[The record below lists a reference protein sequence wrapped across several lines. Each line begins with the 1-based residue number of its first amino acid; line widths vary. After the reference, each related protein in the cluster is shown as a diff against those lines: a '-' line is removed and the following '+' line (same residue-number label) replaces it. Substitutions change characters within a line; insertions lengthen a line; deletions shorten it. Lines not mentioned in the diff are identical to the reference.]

1 MIESVTLYSRGLKI
15 MHWLLALMIAAQLS
29 LATQLPTGLH
39 IFMGITIGCL
49 TMWRFILR
57 PEPDQLAEVHEQDSV
72 AVKGH
77 LASYALIAL
86 VCTTGFLGIMMP
98 NLEDTVWPIHH
109 FLAYTLAAL
118 VGIHIVAAVYRQWIK
133 KDGTLGR
140 MI

>member
-1 MIESVTLYSRGLKI
+1 MTETVALYSRGLKI
-15 MHWLLALMIAAQLS
+15 MHWLLALMIGAQLS

-57 PEPDQLAEVHEQDSV
+57 PEPAQLAAVHEQGSV

-98 NLEDTVWPIHH
+98 NLEDTVWPVHH
-109 FLAYTLAAL
+109 FLAYSLAAL
-118 VGIHIVAAVYRQWIK
+118 IAIHIAAAIYHQWFLKDDTLKRIK
-133 KDGTLGR
+133 
-140 MI
+140 

>member
-1 MIESVTLYSRGLKI
+1 MTQNTALYSRGLKI
-15 MHWLLALMIAAQLS
+15 MHWLLALLIGAQLS

-57 PEPDQLAEVHEQDSV
+57 PEPDQLAEVHEPGSV

-109 FLAYTLAAL
+109 FLAYSLAAL
-118 VGIHIVAAVYRQWIK
+118 IALHVAAGLYRQFIL
-133 KDGTLGR
+133 KDGTLER
-140 MI
+140 IK